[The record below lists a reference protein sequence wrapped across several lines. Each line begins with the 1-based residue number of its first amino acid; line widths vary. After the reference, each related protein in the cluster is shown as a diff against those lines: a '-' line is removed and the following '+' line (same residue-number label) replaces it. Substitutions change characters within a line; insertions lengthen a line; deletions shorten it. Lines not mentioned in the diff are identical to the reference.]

1 MEDDPVAKVQ
11 DILTY
16 VIFSLLTELRRENY
30 VCNTFQLRRYKRT
43 FYKDITRKT
52 IWKIQGLSH
61 KHSI

>member
-43 FYKDITRKT
+43 F
-52 IWKIQGLSH
+52 L
-61 KHSI
+61 